1 MRTQGLP
8 RYLRLADDLR
18 ARIRS
23 GVLPPKARL
32 PTEAELCQRYGLS
45 RGTVVRALE
54 LLERQG
60 LIERQAGRGTF
71 VAAPRLAPGS
81 FRILDFS
88 DDMRQRGKTPGTRL
102 LHRGVERPTPFLATA
117 LRLPRGEQ
125 VIRIE
130 RLRLADGEPMAL
142 ETRYL
147 AYATCPE
154 LLDEDLERESIHR
167 LLIEKYRLPLV
178 RAQFTMSAAVLDPRE
193 AALLATAPG
202 TPGFRVERLTF
213 TTGDRPVT
221 FMTSLYR
228 GDQYRF
234 TAELGPVPGPE
245 SNGSEV
251 HV

>member
-1 MRTQGLP
+1 MERNGLP
-8 RYLRLADDLR
+8 RYLRLADELR
-18 ARIRS
+18 TWIRAS
-23 GVLPPKARL
+23 GLPPRAKL
-32 PTEAELCQRYGLS
+32 PTEAELCARYGFS

-60 LIERQAGRGTF
+60 LIAREQGRGTF
-71 VAAPRLAPGS
+71 VAPPRPVHGT

-88 DDMRQRGKTPGTRL
+88 EDMRARGKTPGTRVL
-102 LHRGVERPTPFLATA
+102 RVGVERPTAELAA
-117 LRLPRGEQ
+117 RLRLPRGER

-130 RLRLADGEPMAL
+130 RLRLADGDPMAL

-147 AYATCPE
+147 AYSTCPE
-154 LLDEDLERESIHR
+154 LLGEDLERESIHR

-178 RAQFTMSAAVLDPRE
+178 RAQYTISAAVLDARD

-213 TTGDRPVT
+213 TVGDRPVT
-221 FMTSLYR
+221 WMVSLYR

-234 TAELGPVPGPE
+234 TAELGPLPPASPGAA
-245 SNGSEV
+245 EV
-251 HV
+251 